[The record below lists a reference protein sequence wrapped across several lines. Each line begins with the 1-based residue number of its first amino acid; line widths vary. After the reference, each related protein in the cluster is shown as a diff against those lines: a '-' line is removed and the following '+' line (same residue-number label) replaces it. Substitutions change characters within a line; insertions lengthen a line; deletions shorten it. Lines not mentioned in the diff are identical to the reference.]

1 MDEKV
6 AESVRLQAQLHEK
19 EREFN
24 FNIKVAFNFLNLTL
38 QFHVHIFNIS
48 GLILRHQRKKAEKV
62 YRDLESLRKMAGRSN
77 SNLPG
82 DGDSLQLR

>member
-1 MDEKV
+1 MY
-6 AESVRLQAQLHEK
+6 
-19 EREFN
+19 
-24 FNIKVAFNFLNLTL
+24 
-38 QFHVHIFNIS
+38 VHIFNIS